1 MQLRGYR
8 TYWGSTGMPWAE
20 FAAEAK
26 ADGYDGL
33 EVPIPA
39 DDAGQQ
45 ALRAALDEH
54 GFDLIAEICTA
65 GSYVPERRAT
75 PAQHLESLA
84 RQLEIIHRFGATK
97 INCMAGCDAWPL
109 SMSVDFFGLAIE
121 RARESGIPISFE
133 THRSRTLFNPW
144 VARDLVLALPDL
156 YLTCDFSHWCVVCE
170 RLIDTEFDVLEIL
183 APRARHIHGRVGYDQ
198 GPQVPHPA
206 APEFAEALAAHQRWW
221 ELCWQAMQD
230 AGLTQCSLTP
240 EFGPD
245 GYLHRLP
252 FTDQP
257 VADLR
262 QINRWMLDTERAH
275 FDRWRAGQRT
285 GLGL

>member
-1 MQLRGYR
+1 MELRTYR
-8 TYWGSTGMPWAE
+8 TYWGCTGMPWAE

-33 EVPIPA
+33 EAPIPA
-39 DDAGQQ
+39 DVAGQQ

-65 GSYVPERRAT
+65 GSYVPDRRAT

-84 RQLEIIHRFGATK
+84 RQLEIIERFGATK
-97 INCMAGCDAWPL
+97 INCLAGCDAWPL
-109 SMSVDFFGLAIE
+109 AQSVDFFGEAITLA
-121 RARESGIPISFE
+121 RFTGIAISFE

-144 VARDLVLALPDL
+144 VTRDLLAALPEL
-156 YLTCDFSHWCVVCE
+156 YLTADFSHWCVVCE
-170 RLIDTEFDVLEIL
+170 RLIDTEDDAL
-183 APRARHIHGRVGYDQ
+183 AVIIPRVRHIHGRVGYDQ

-206 APEFAEALAAHQRWW
+206 APEFAEALAAHRRWW
-221 ELCWQAMQD
+221 EGCWQAMQD
-230 AGLTQCSLTP
+230 AGLPFATLTP

-262 QINRWMLDTERAH
+262 QINRWMLHGERAH
-275 FDRWRAGQRT
+275 FAQWRAGA
-285 GLGL
+285 